1 VDSLPI
7 FLRLRGQPVILIGE
21 GHAAEPRRRLIERAG
36 ALVVGEESETARLA
50 FVAIDED
57 DAAEAAVARLR
68 ARGVLV
74 NAADKPA
81 LCDFFVPAIVD
92 RAPVLIAIGT
102 GGSSAGL
109 AKALRSRIEALLPAS
124 LGALARS
131 LGNAGE
137 RLRGRWPDGAARRM
151 AIDGALA
158 IGGVLDPGVAHDDAA
173 VDRWLG
179 LAAPSEP
186 GSQLERIAL
195 RSGDPDE
202 LTLREA
208 RLLASAARIY
218 HRDDVPAVILDRARA
233 DAVRMRCARAPA
245 EIPPGLSLD
254 IGWA

>member
-7 FLRLRGQPVILIGE
+7 FLRLSGQPVMLVGD

-36 ALVVGEESETARLA
+36 AVVVGEDDRDARLA
-50 FVAIDED
+50 FVAIDGD
-57 DAAEAAVARLR
+57 DAAAAAVARLR
-68 ARGVLV
+68 ARGLLV

-81 LCDFFVPAIVD
+81 LCDFFIPAIVD
-92 RAPVLIAIGT
+92 RAPVLVAIGT

-124 LGALARS
+124 LGTLAAS
-131 LGNAGE
+131 LGRARE
-137 RLRGRWPDGAARRM
+137 RLRGRWPDGAERRM
-151 AIDGALA
+151 AIDDALA
-158 IGGVLDPGVAHDDAA
+158 IGGPLDPAIGHDDDA

-179 LAAPSEP
+179 TAARSEL
-186 GSQLERIAL
+186 GSRLERIAL

-208 RLLASAARIY
+208 RLLASAAQIY
-218 HRDDVPAVILDRARA
+218 HRDDVPRVILDRARA
-233 DAVRMRCARAPA
+233 DAVRIRCARAPD
-245 EIPPGLSLD
+245 EVPPGLSLD